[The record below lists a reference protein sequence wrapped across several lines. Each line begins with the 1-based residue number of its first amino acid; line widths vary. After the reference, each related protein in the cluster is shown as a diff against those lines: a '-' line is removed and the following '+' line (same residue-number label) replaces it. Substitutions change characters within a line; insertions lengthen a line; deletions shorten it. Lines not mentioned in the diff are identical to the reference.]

1 MSIMYRVSCL
11 CAKTEFYRTKIVPTW
26 INRRCKKCKSNLI
39 VYNDDTLII
48 NYNSKRDREL
58 NRVSKRKVVKR
69 KVQVPMPV
77 SFQTVFVP
85 FFPEITNPVKNDV
98 FMGYQGLLDIEHCDV
113 GVQSEME
120 IDEDI
125 LDLFESEP
133 FEFENFKLTI

>member
-1 MSIMYRVSCL
+1 MYRVSCL
-11 CAKTEFYRTKIVPTW
+11 CAKTEFYRTKIVSTW
-26 INRRCKKCKSNLI
+26 INRKCKKCKSNLI
-39 VYNDDTLII
+39 VYNDDALVI

-85 FFPEITNPVKNDV
+85 MFQEIINPVKNDV
-98 FMGYQGLLDIEHCDV
+98 FMGYQGPVDIEYCDV